1 MTPLSEIVLTAAAK
15 EGIQAGVHVIK
26 NVLRKFKAELTT
38 SPQEIEKA
46 ISDHQ
51 QEVANWASEISFRD
65 YPHGRKTK
73 EVFVPLDIYLSRLRS
88 RFGGESLEEVQLEN
102 VLLREGR
109 SCVLLGQPGAGK
121 TTAVKHICERFRTE
135 PGFLSDFQILIR
147 VQLRDLNLVTA
158 TSGPEYIARFLQ
170 DLLRLRISYP
180 KELSGDDH
188 ADSRRALRDRILLD
202 WLNSARAILLL
213 DGFDE
218 ITLKARRELAIEEVR
233 KFVPHMTN
241 SAFVLT
247 GRSGEFSYH
256 LEKVDLFEIKPLNDK
271 QIEVFS
277 KQWLGN
283 EHGLLFVEQ
292 LGKSPF
298 RDTAIR
304 PLTLAHLCV
313 IYDKVKSIPKQP
325 KSIYRKIVQ
334 LLLEEWDEQRLVVR
348 ESAYAS
354 FDNFRNAEFLAHLAY
369 ALTIKVKS
377 SAFDRDS
384 LVSCYRAIH
393 ENFALPLN
401 DATKVVDEL
410 ETHTG
415 LFLQSGRDRFEFSHK
430 SLQEYLT
437 AEHIVRMAT
446 IPRNM
451 IELQTMPT
459 ELAVAVAISSEPSE
473 YLAELV
479 FHRFNQIRMSLP
491 FARSFVN
498 RLLLEEPDF
507 EVNEGVGYALLALYS
522 QYLASW
528 AHSGEQLHIFIMDH
542 LGSDFA
548 ALGFKIRQ
556 RIDLGELL
564 AAYSKAETAHAFDG
578 DPIWKLKRKGKGQ
591 QKFRFS
597 HVTSLPEELWV
608 RSALLASPE
617 LE

>member
-51 QEVANWASEISFRD
+51 QEVASWASEISFRD

-334 LLLEEWDEQRLVVR
+334 LLLEEWDKQRLVVR

-354 FDNFRNAEFLAHLAY
+354 FDNFRKAEFLAHLAY

-608 RSALLASPE
+608 RGALLASPE